1 MKLERKFDVN
11 LTMFS
16 KSINLFG
23 TGRMLHGATVSWKQ
37 FKMAAAIPEVLI
49 SQFLDNIAT
58 PFQRKPHVVGF
69 QELNGAI
76 AHISRCT
83 PNRKKLNPL
92 EFGCSFV
99 YNQR

>member
-16 KSINLFG
+16 KSMNLFG

-37 FKMAAAIPEVLI
+37 FKIAAAIPEVLI

-58 PFQRKPHVVGF
+58 PFQRIPHVLDF

-76 AHISRCT
+76 AHTTRCR
-83 PNRKKLNPL
+83 PNRKKLHPL
-92 EFGCSFV
+92 EFGCFFD
-99 YNQR
+99 YNHR